1 MLQLLVLLNKPAGME
16 DTAVLCVSIIVM
28 AMKQLMVI
36 WSGLAV
42 SAGQHVAKGDIIGF
56 AGSSGYSTG
65 PHVHYE
71 VMADGQYVDP
81 HYVLK

>member
-1 MLQLLVLLNKPAGME
+1 MRINHGNGYE
-16 DTAVLCVSIIVM
+16 TAYGHM
-28 AMKQLMVI
+28 
-36 WSGLAV
+36 SGLAV